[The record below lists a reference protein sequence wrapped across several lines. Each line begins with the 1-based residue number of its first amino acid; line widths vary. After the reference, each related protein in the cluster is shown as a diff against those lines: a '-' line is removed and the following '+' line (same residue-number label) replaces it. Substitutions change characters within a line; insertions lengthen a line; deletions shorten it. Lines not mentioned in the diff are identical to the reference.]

1 MLARPGWDTPP
12 AQQFSLIE
20 CAAASYKVI
29 RGEELSAMSKE
40 GSVAP
45 KERVNIT
52 YKPAIGNA
60 KEEVELPLKMLML
73 GDYTQRPDPRPLE
86 DRKPINIDKDNF
98 QKVMSEQKLAL
109 NFAVKDKLSESEDSE
124 LNVNLKFRR
133 LSDMEPEAIANQVP
147 ELKKLLDLRAALTA
161 LKGPLGNEKAFRN
174 KIQQILGDPAQR
186 NKIINELGLKK
197 EGE

>member
-1 MLARPGWDTPP
+1 M
-12 AQQFSLIE
+12 
-20 CAAASYKVI
+20 
-29 RGEELSAMSKE
+29 KE

-52 YKPAIGNA
+52 YKPATGNA
-60 KEEVELPLKMLML
+60 KEDVELPLKMLML

-86 DRKPINIDKDNF
+86 DRKPINVDKDNF
-98 QKVMSEQKLAL
+98 QKVMSEQKLGL
-109 NFAVKDKLSESEDSE
+109 TFNVKDVLSEQENSE
-124 LNVNLKFRR
+124 LTVNLKFRR
-133 LSDMEPEAIANQVP
+133 LSDMEPEAIATQVP

-174 KIQQILGDPAQR
+174 KIQQILSDPAQR
-186 NKIINELGLKK
+186 NKIVSELGLDK